1 MSAPVDR
8 PDAAA
13 IAAVYA
19 AKHAVILANPPYTV
33 QRDPVLKQRYRE
45 LYESA
50 FKNFGLGL
58 PFTER
63 LFDLAA
69 PGGYIAQIT
78 SNAFMKREHG
88 KVLVERVLPRYDLTN
103 VIDLSGAYIPGHGTP
118 TVILAARN
126 RPPTSDRVRAVLGR
140 RGEPSKPV
148 LHMPGFDAVEALG
161 QKRGPWAPVLAEI
174 ADIGRAAA
182 PSKTWEEGLAD
193 RLPGAVV
200 ITAALLHDLEV
211 RARWFYGS
219 RWSGLGDTFAGH
231 LRDVAERVCG
241 MLPDGDWVDPSC
253 PVNPTWRVELPR
265 DLSDRVRELVPTLPV
280 PFGAARETDWM
291 GDLYQGTQ
299 EWARDGVLAFCQ
311 TPDFVRDFLLRLALE
326 PALADPEFGFERVTV
341 CDPACGAGHLLLGAF
356 WRLFDANADPED
368 GAPEHTFETCAAMA
382 AARIRGGD
390 FNPEVAAIARWRLSL
405 AVCAAGGGRFESV
418 PDEPGYVVV
427 GGVDAL
433 TAHRERP
440 GQGKAT
446 ATAPAATAPAATA
459 PAPEPPAPTRGQL
472 SLFGGA

>member
-1 MSAPVDR
+1 MPVEH

-13 IAAVYA
+13 VAAVYA
-19 AKHAVILANPPYTV
+19 AKHAVILANPPYVV
-33 QRDPVLKQRYRE
+33 QRDPVLKQRYRD

-50 FKNFGLGL
+50 HGNFGLGL

-88 KVLVERVLPRYDLTN
+88 KVLVERVLPRYDLTH

-126 RPPTSDRVRAVLGR
+126 RPPTSDHARAVLGR
-140 RGEPSKPV
+140 RGEPATPK
-148 LHMPGFDAVEALG
+148 LDLPGLDAVAALDE
-161 QKRGPWAPVLAEI
+161 KRGPWKPVLAEL
-174 ADIGRAAA
+174 AALGRSAA
-182 PSKTWEEGLAD
+182 PSASWEEGLAD
-193 RLPGAVV
+193 RLPGVV
-200 ITAALLHDLEV
+200 VLTAAMLHDLEV
-211 RARWFYGS
+211 RARWFYGV
-219 RWSGLGDTFAGH
+219 RWAELGETFAGH

-241 MLPDGDWVDPSC
+241 MLPDGDWLDPSC
-253 PVNPTWRVELPR
+253 GVNPTWGVDLPR
-265 DLSDRVRELVPTLPV
+265 DLSDRVRALVPTLPV
-280 PFGAARETDWM
+280 PFGSARDTDWM
-291 GDLYQGTQ
+291 GDIYQGTQ
-299 EWARDGVLAFCQ
+299 EWAREGVLAFCQ
-311 TPDFVRDFLLRLALE
+311 TPNFVRDFLLRLALE
-326 PALADPEFGFERVTV
+326 PALADPAFGFERVTV

-356 WRLFDANADPED
+356 WRLFDVNADPED
-368 GAPEHTFETCAAMA
+368 GAPEHTYGRCAEMA

-390 FNPEVAAIARWRLSL
+390 FNPEVAAIARWRLAL
-405 AVCAAGGGRFESV
+405 AVCAAGGGSFTSV

-440 GQGKAT
+440 GKAQP
-446 ATAPAATAPAATA
+446 TAPARPAPQTAPTA
-459 PAPEPPAPTRGQL
+459 PTPPAPSAQLREQL
-472 SLFGGA
+472 SLFGAP

>member
-1 MSAPVDR
+1 MRAPVER

-13 IAAVYA
+13 VAAVYA
-19 AKHAVILANPPYTV
+19 SKHAVLIGNPPYTV

-50 FKNFGLGL
+50 HGNFGLGL

-88 KVLVERVLPRYDLTN
+88 KVLVERVLPRYDLTH
-103 VIDLSGAYIPGHGTP
+103 VIDTSGACIPGHGTP

-140 RGEPSKPV
+140 RGEPSKPAFR
-148 LHMPGFDAVEALG
+148 LPGLDAVAVLQE
-161 QKRGPWAPVLAEI
+161 KRGPWAPVLAEL
-174 ADIGRAAA
+174 AALGRAAA
-182 PSKTWEEGLAD
+182 PSETWEEGLAD

-200 ITAALLHDLEV
+200 ITAALLYDLEV
-211 RARWFYGS
+211 RARWFYGR
-219 RWSGLGDTFAGH
+219 RWADLEATFAGH
-231 LRDVAERVCG
+231 LRDVAECVCG
-241 MLPDGDWVDPSC
+241 MLPDGDWLDPSC
-253 PVNPTWRVELPR
+253 GINPTWRVELPR
-265 DLSDRVRELVPTLPV
+265 ALSDRVRELVPTLPV

-326 PALADPEFGFERVTV
+326 PALADPAFGFERVTV
-341 CDPACGAGHLLLGAF
+341 CDPTCGAGHLLLGAF

-368 GAPEHTFETCAAMA
+368 GAPEPTYETCATMA

-390 FNPEVAAIARWRLSL
+390 FNPEVAAIARWRLAL
-405 AVCAAGGGRFESV
+405 AVCAAGGGSFTSV

-440 GQGKAT
+440 GQGKAPAT
-446 ATAPAATAPAATA
+446 AAAAPAAPAAPAT
-459 PAPEPPAPTRGQL
+459 PAPPRGQL
-472 SLFGGA
+472 SLFGRRA